1 MVGGYV
7 EAMIRAD
14 SEAAWEA
21 AAEARFLLVRDEETD
36 TLHPAPHVHIDG
48 PMFPI
53 VTERAPAESA
63 PESGTASIDGDVLTI
78 DDGSEFLSVVTKRGD
93 QAWLVAEGG
102 AVVEGDKLAEEIP
115 AVLDT
120 RPHYNLRI
128 APWVQE
134 ALAEDGVTPRWYET
148 LVMFHTGEPITESD
162 RNKAE
167 DGLYV
172 SGITVL
178 DPETINSAERHYL

>member
-1 MVGGYV
+1 MITTDENAYIRLPDDSRSFARMVGGYV

-14 SEAAWEA
+14 SEAIWEA
-21 AAEARFLLVRDEETD
+21 SAEARFLLVRDEETD

-48 PMFPI
+48 PMFPV
-53 VTERAPAESA
+53 VTPAEY
-63 PESGTASIDGDVLTI
+63 D
-78 DDGSEFLSVVTKRGD
+78 
-93 QAWLVAEGG
+93 AEGN
-102 AVVEGDKLAEEIP
+102 VTTP
-115 AVLDT
+115 AVTDS

-128 APWVQE
+128 APWAQE

-148 LVMFHTGEPITESD
+148 LVMFHTGKPITEND

-178 DPETINSAERHYL
+178 DPETISTPARVYA